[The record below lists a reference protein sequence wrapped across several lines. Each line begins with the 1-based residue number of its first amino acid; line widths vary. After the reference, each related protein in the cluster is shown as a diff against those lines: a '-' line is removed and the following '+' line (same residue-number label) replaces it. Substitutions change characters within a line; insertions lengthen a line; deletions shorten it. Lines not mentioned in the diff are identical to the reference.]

1 MSLAKYGAV
10 CNIPREQRFQVTADE
25 LLVGL
30 GLGQHAT
37 VELHGLKK
45 VELNGRQGTVVGYNP
60 ESQRW
65 TVRLHHDQSEVALLG
80 TKLVVERAARTGTF
94 KMETLVI
101 DVRDNEDFVNYH
113 IPGAINIPYSK
124 MFMEQERT
132 LSKLRE
138 WNLATT
144 RIVTYATHDSKFI
157 HTTVGRDLSASNWLW
172 EIMGHP
178 LTMLA
183 TLSGGFSGWVKE
195 GRPVEAGSMS
205 DSGPRK
211 IFVSDDVPKAF
222 SGDKDAY
229 LRASEKEAAMESKAV
244 LNAQTSHTDS
254 SAITSRAEPSQQA
267 QGSSVAAVKAAEKVP
282 EAPCLWEVV
291 GGADKGGIVV
301 RKGRDTASEQDP
313 QRLATG
319 ALVEQCELAGDR
331 LHYVLRSGEGPSQ
344 GWVSIR
350 LKTKNLLAKTA
361 RCLEAQANATPS

>member
-10 CNIPREQRFQVTADE
+10 CNIPREQRFQVTPDE

-45 VELNGRQGTVVGYNP
+45 AELNSKQGTVVGYNP
-60 ESQRW
+60 QTQRW
-65 TVRLHHDQSEVALLG
+65 TVRLHDGKSEVALLS

-94 KMETLVI
+94 RLETLLI

-124 MFMEQERT
+124 MFMDQQRT
-132 LSKLRE
+132 LSKLKE

-172 EIMGHP
+172 EILGHP

-183 TLSGGFSGWVKE
+183 TLSGGFAGWVKE

-205 DSGPRK
+205 EGGPRK
-211 IFVSDDVPKAF
+211 IFVSEDVPKAF

-229 LRASEKEAAMESKAV
+229 LRASEKEAAGEAKPVSDIEELRKHA
-244 LNAQTSHTDS
+244 DS
-254 SAITSRAEPSQQA
+254 SAIGEEPA
-267 QGSSVAAVKAAEKVP
+267 QKTAVKAASEVLEGP
-282 EAPCLWEVV
+282 SMWEVV

-301 RKGRDTASEQDP
+301 RKSRDTASEQEP

-319 ALVEQCELAGDR
+319 ALIEQRQLVGER
-331 LHYVLRSGEGPSQ
+331 LHYVLHRGEGPIE

-350 LKTKNLLAKTA
+350 LKTKDLVVKTS
-361 RCLEAQANATPS
+361 RCLPAEANTSVPPG